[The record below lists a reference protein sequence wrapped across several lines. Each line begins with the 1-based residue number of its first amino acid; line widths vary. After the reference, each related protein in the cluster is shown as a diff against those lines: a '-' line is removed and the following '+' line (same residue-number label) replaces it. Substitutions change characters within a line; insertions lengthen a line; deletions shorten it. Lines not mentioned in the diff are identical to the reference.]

1 MVSHPNQAFLKSFT
15 PRNIIDNRPHLD
27 YDIDLK
33 YPFAQYGQL
42 SLDNEFINGM
52 GTRTIGALA
61 LYADLAGTWYFMS
74 LDTGATV
81 HGRTFKPYPAI
92 TPAVQERVHAIA
104 MQQKKPKLRRGN
116 FIYEYRRGQFF
127 DDDDAHDEDDDN
139 SDDMFG
145 PPDDEDYILPGS
157 PNDLKM
163 ISFCQIRSPPALI
176 LLPPML

>member
-1 MVSHPNQAFLKSFT
+1 
-15 PRNIIDNRPHLD
+15 
-27 YDIDLK
+27 
-33 YPFAQYGQL
+33 
-42 SLDNEFINGM
+42 M

-74 LDTGATV
+74 LDTGATA

-92 TPAVQERVHAIA
+92 TPTVQERVHAIA

-116 FIYEYRRGQFF
+116 FICEYRRGHFS

-139 SDDMFG
+139 NDDMFG
-145 PPDDEDYILPGS
+145 PPDDEDYFLPGS